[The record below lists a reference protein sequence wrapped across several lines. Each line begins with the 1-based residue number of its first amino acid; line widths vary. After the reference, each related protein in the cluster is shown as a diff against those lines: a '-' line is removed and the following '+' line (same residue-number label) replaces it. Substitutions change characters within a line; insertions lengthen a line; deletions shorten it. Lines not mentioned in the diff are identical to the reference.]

1 MTKTQGSGGI
11 PTGGEA
17 DLFALVRWVK
27 SLPTPEAQLAAATD
41 LGDRVRDTLLPELAG
56 IRRLAAV
63 TARKELIKQGVPATE
78 ATKQLAQKVGAS
90 PQTINRLLTERG
102 QYGYQ
107 EGE

>member
-1 MTKTQGSGGI
+1 MAKTQGNESI
-11 PTGGEA
+11 PTVDEA

-41 LGDRVRDTLLPELAG
+41 LGDRVRDTLLPELAA

-63 TARKELIKQGVPATE
+63 VARKELMNQGVPATE
-78 ATKQLAQKVGAS
+78 ATRQLAEKVGAS